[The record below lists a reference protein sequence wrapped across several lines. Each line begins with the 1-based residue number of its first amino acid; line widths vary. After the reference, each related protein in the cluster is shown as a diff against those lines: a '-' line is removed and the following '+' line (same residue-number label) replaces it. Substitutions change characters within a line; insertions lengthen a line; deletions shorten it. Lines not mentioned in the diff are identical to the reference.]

1 LKASI
6 ELSDNVGVYRK
17 LDKYPQSKDD
27 ALEAL
32 DFIVNVLKEH
42 EKDLDKLINELAT
55 VTEQIGDTGELS
67 GKVEKVEAKLD
78 TLLKEVTN
86 LVGKLSGISKEALP
100 AAVSKEQPNEV
111 AADTV
116 QIGPS
121 VILHCK
127 QWEDFQNLAV
137 KAQTLSFSYNEEE
150 KIFQANALKG
160 NKFIT
165 YNGAIPKLSS
175 ILKMWLS
182 KQFDVPE
189 GSILE
194 GVLAVG

>member
-1 LKASI
+1 
-6 ELSDNVGVYRK
+6 
-17 LDKYPQSKDD
+17 LDKNPQSKDD

-67 GKVEKVEAKLD
+67 GKVENVELKIE
-78 TLLKEVTN
+78 TLQKEVTN
-86 LVGKLSGISKEALP
+86 LIGQLSGISKEALP
-100 AAVSKEQPNEV
+100 TAIAKEQPKEV
-111 AADTV
+111 APDVAKS
-116 QIGPS
+116 GPS
-121 VILHCK
+121 VILRCK
-127 QWEDFQNLAV
+127 QWEDFQTLAV
-137 KAQTLSFSYNEEE
+137 KAQTLSFSYKEEE
-150 KIFQANALKG
+150 KIFQADALQG
-160 NKFIT
+160 NQFIT
-165 YNGAIPKLSS
+165 YSGTLPKLSS

-189 GSILE
+189 RNILE

>member
-6 ELSDNVGVYRK
+6 ELSDSVGVYRK
-17 LDKYPQSKDD
+17 LDKNPQSKDD

-78 TLLKEVTN
+78 TLQKEVTN
-86 LVGKLSGISKEALP
+86 LVVQLSGISKEALP
-100 AAVSKEQPNEV
+100 AAVPKEQPNEV
-111 AADTV
+111 GADCV
-116 QIGPS
+116 HIGPS
-121 VILHCK
+121 VILRCK

-137 KAQTLSFSYNEEE
+137 KAQTLSFSYKEEE
-150 KIFQANALKG
+150 KVFQADALKG
-160 NKFIT
+160 NQFIT
-165 YNGAIPKLSS
+165 YSGALPKLSS

-189 GSILE
+189 RSILE

>member
-1 LKASI
+1 M
-6 ELSDNVGVYRK
+6 
-17 LDKYPQSKDD
+17 DKYPQSKDD

-67 GKVEKVEAKLD
+67 GKVEKVESKIE
-78 TLLKEVTN
+78 TLQKEVTN
-86 LVGKLSGISKEALP
+86 LIGHLSGISKEALP
-100 AAVSKEQPNEV
+100 SAVPKEQPNEV
-111 AADTV
+111 ASDTV

-137 KAQTLSFSYNEEE
+137 KAQTLSFNYKEEE
-150 KIFQANALKG
+150 KIFQADALKG
-160 NKFIT
+160 SQFIT
-165 YNGAIPKLSS
+165 YSGSLPNLSS

-189 GSILE
+189 RSILE
-194 GVLAVG
+194 GTLAVG

>member
-1 LKASI
+1 
-6 ELSDNVGVYRK
+6 
-17 LDKYPQSKDD
+17 LDKNPQSKDD

-67 GKVEKVEAKLD
+67 GKVEKVENKIE
-78 TLLKEVTN
+78 TLQKEVTT
-86 LVGKLSGISKEALP
+86 LIGHLSDISEEALP
-100 AAVSKEQPNEV
+100 AAVANEQPNV
-111 AADTV
+111 LAADTM
-116 QIGPS
+116 QIGTS
-121 VILHCK
+121 VILRCQ

-137 KAQTLSFSYNEEE
+137 NAQTLSFSYKEEE
-150 KIFQANALKG
+150 KIFQADALKG
-160 NKFIT
+160 NQFIT
-165 YNGAIPKLSS
+165 YSGVLPKLSS

-189 GSILE
+189 RRILE
-194 GVLAVG
+194 GLLTVG